1 MIIITSDSL
10 HIALNLLKEA
20 DFSRDQIFYNDGVY
34 THQVS
39 AFNIKYE
46 DFEVD
51 GMFLRQETR
60 YTLMLHASDCV
71 EFWFD
76 REQVRFESRK
86 IVLPHSNV
94 GLPSEIAQ
102 HNF

>member
-1 MIIITSDSL
+1 MTRFFITTGYTAIKFL
-10 HIALNLLKEA
+10 GLN
-20 DFSRDQIFYNDGVY
+20 V
-34 THQVS
+34 
-39 AFNIKYE
+39 KYE
-46 DFEVD
+46 DFEIG
-51 GMFLRQETR
+51 GMYLRQETR
-60 YTLMLHASDCV
+60 YTLVLHAADCI

-94 GLPSEIAQ
+94 GLPSELAQ

>member
-1 MIIITSDSL
+1 MITITSDSL
-10 HIALNLLKEA
+10 NIALVLLKEA
-20 DFSRDQIFYNDGVY
+20 NFTRDQIFYNDGVHS
-34 THQVS
+34 HQVLGL
-39 AFNIKYE
+39 NIKYE
-46 DFEVD
+46 DFEIG
-51 GMFLRQETR
+51 GMYLRQETR
-60 YTLMLHASDCV
+60 YTLVLHAADCI

-94 GLPSEIAQ
+94 GLPSELAQ